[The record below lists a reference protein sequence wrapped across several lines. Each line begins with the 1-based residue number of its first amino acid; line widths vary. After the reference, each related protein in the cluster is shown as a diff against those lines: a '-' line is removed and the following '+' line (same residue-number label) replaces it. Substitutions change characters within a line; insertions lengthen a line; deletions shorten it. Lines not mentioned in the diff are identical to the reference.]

1 MEQLTKAQKAQKTRA
16 EHASKRKAKEEQARR
31 EYASMR
37 KRLIQIIDADDTT
50 NADSLDAIRILWEMD
65 KAEHYHLRNL

>member
-1 MEQLTKAQKAQKTRA
+1 MSYDTNTKREQTRQA
-16 EHASKRKAKEEQARR
+16 NASKRKAKEEQARR

-37 KRLIQIIDADDTT
+37 QRLIRIIDADDTT

-65 KAEHYHLRNL
+65 KAEHYYLRNL

>member
-16 EHASKRKAKEEQARR
+16 EHASKRKQKEEQARR